1 MSQDNSFAEFFFAMR
16 RKSHYP
22 QPVVSFPE
30 FLFECRKEAHCS
42 QQELAEKV
50 GVSRRT
56 EIRWERGEALPSI
69 TNLGR
74 LADALQI
81 SYVRLKP
88 YLALYTRK

>member
-1 MSQDNSFAEFFFAMR
+1 MNQASSFGA
-16 RKSHYP
+16 
-22 QPVVSFPE
+22 

-42 QQELAEKV
+42 QQELAEKA

-56 EIRWERGEALPSI
+56 EIRWERGEAMPTI

-81 SYVRLKP
+81 PHDRFRPFLASY
-88 YLALYTRK
+88 RKR